1 MRKTVAAGLVGVM
14 MAVAAA
20 NVAGHVAGS
29 TTIGVPAS
37 EITTLTHGW
46 TAKKQILGKPVY
58 NDQSE
63 RVGEVDDIIIGGRS
77 PGRWTGRHLA
87 SDRPDGGLSDL

>member
-1 MRKTVAAGLVGVM
+1 MRKTVVAGLMGVM
-14 MAVAAA
+14 MVVAAA
-20 NVAGHVAGS
+20 NVAGQVSGS
-29 TTIGVPAS
+29 TTIGVPAT

-46 TAKKQILGKPVY
+46 SAKKQILSKPVY

-63 RVGEVDDIIIGGRS
+63 RVGEVDDIIISGRS